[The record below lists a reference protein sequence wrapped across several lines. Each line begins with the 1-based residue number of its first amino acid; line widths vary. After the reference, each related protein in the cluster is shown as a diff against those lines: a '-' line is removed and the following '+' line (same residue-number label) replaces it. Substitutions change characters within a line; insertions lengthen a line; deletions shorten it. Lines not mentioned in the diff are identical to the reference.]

1 MKSVTTPIRLLKVA
15 IAVGT
20 ALATAAGAA
29 LWAAPGAD
37 RSLAAAAETLPPG
50 VTVSKTRTLDKFA
63 PGELPSSVVTP
74 GEVQSTVV
82 PPGKKWQCL
91 YGRVLISNDHFKNP
105 GKVGLIDLDP
115 DTSDPTGELKY
126 ADVQAPI
133 TMSLG
138 SMRRIKSNDHDLVA
152 LPNGDV
158 LLIKM
163 GQTKIPLGAYGLPK
177 PEWFDHAYKLEY
189 QDGKLLPPWGP
200 GARSEL
206 IVWRSEDCGN
216 TFVPVSF
223 IDTARLDDAYGTA
236 EDGSGAY
243 PQNTDSFIPPGG
255 NGQQYWQMGG
265 TDGPLVR
272 VDSDTGK
279 VYVTIGLVGHI
290 PITIAGLYFASGTE
304 LNRTVVMV
312 SSDKGSTW
320 ENAAVLP
327 YDHWRLDVVPQTDGN
342 LAFADWGK
350 SMDLPQGY
358 AFIQPNIPFGFT
370 PLLNPFYWSLAAP
383 EATGVHGWNSSPWNH
398 PVLYK
403 NKSNKQ
409 SDDYMST
416 NIPGQTILTRSP
428 GSEKLLL
435 AYMDTIPGQGDGY
448 RLYSYTDPILWQAF
462 DPIRPK
468 SGNPDDFILHVTAVD
483 AGIGPKLFYWYDVDT
498 VQKTSTIRGR
508 LIVRDDT
515 ETANFR
521 IGGPNWVT
529 AQKWYGDYHTAGAY
543 AVKVGTGSDWT
554 DDAYHYYPVWLEG
567 DGPARVAH
575 VRYKM
580 PATRA
585 ILDGFLPDYMVR
597 TQPIAY
603 RQQVDLT
610 RLVLSRADEDERPI
624 VR

>member
-1 MKSVTTPIRLLKVA
+1 MKSVTTPIRLLKLAMAGVAA
-15 IAVGT
+15 IA
-20 ALATAAGAA
+20 AAGAA

-37 RSLAAAAETLPPG
+37 RSAPIAAETTPPG
-50 VTVSKTRTLDKFA
+50 VTVSKTRTLDKF
-63 PGELPSSVVTP
+63 TP

-82 PPGKKWQCL
+82 PPGKKWQCV
-91 YGRVLISNDHFKNP
+91 YGRVLISNDHAKNP
-105 GKVGLIDLDP
+105 GQVALLDLDP
-115 DTSDPTGELKY
+115 VTSDPTGAWTY
-126 ADVQAPI
+126 ADVQVPI

-163 GQTKIPLGAYGLPK
+163 GQSRIPLTVGENAIPK
-177 PEWFDHAYKLEY
+177 PEWFDHTYKLEY
-189 QDGKLLPPWGP
+189 ENGTFVGKWGP

-223 IDTARLDDAYGTA
+223 IDTARLNDEYGTTD
-236 EDGSGAY
+236 DGSGGFPQKKNSELPY
-243 PQNTDSFIPPGG
+243 PGAIQPM
-255 NGQQYWQMGG
+255 WQMGG

-272 VDSDTGK
+272 VDPDSGK
-279 VYVTIGLVGHI
+279 VYVTIGLAGNI
-290 PITIAGLYFASGTE
+290 PFMVNDLFFVSGTP

-327 YDHWRLDVVPQTDGN
+327 YDHWRLDVVPQPNGTM
-342 LAFADWGK
+342 AFADWGW
-350 SMDLPQGY
+350 SDDLNKGF

-370 PLLNPFYWSLAAP
+370 PPLNPFYFSWSAP
-383 EATGVHGWNSSPWNH
+383 EPTGASGWNSSPWNH
-398 PVLYK
+398 PVLYQ
-403 NKSNKQ
+403 NSNNKQ
-409 SDDYMST
+409 SGDYMST
-416 NIPGQTILTRSP
+416 NIAGQTIMTRSP

-462 DPIRPK
+462 DPIKPK
-468 SGNPDDFILHVTAVD
+468 SGNPDDFILHPTAVD

-508 LIVRDDT
+508 LIVRDDV
-515 ETANFR
+515 ETTDFR

-529 AQKWYGDYHTAGAY
+529 NEKWYGDYHTAGAY
-543 AVKVGTGSDWT
+543 RVKVGTGSDWT

-567 DGPARVAH
+567 DGPVRVAH

-580 PATRA
+580 PALRTLA
-585 ILDGFLPDYMVR
+585 SAFLPDYMVR
-597 TQPIAY
+597 VGPISF
-603 RQQVDLT
+603 RQEVDLS
-610 RLVLSRADEDERPI
+610 RLVLQRADEEEVRI